1 MGTGGATTPGGT
13 AERVGSVRVYRRGF
27 CGMRGSTYGAP
38 A

>member
-1 MGTGGATTPGGT
+1 MGTGGATT